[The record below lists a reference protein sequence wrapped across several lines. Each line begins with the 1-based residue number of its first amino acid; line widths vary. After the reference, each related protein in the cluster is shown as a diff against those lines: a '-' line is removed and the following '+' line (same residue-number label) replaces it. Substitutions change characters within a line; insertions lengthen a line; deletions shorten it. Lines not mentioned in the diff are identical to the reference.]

1 MRFPAL
7 KFVLI
12 LVITSSSA
20 YAGEVQR
27 VELKDGSVMNAEVI
41 SMHDGV
47 YTFKSPSLGE
57 FSVKAKQIKSISSS
71 SMPGSQAGTAN
82 VKLKQLQSTLMANP
96 ETKNLINGLQNDPD
110 MQAVL
115 HDPEIMKAIQHG
127 DFTALAN
134 NPKFQKLMNN
144 PTMKQIS
151 KRAVKGNQ

>member
-27 VELKDGSVMNAEVI
+27 VKLTDGSVMNVEVI

-57 FSVKAKQIKSISSS
+57 FSVNAKQVQSISSS
-71 SMPGSQAGTAN
+71 SMPASQTGSAN
-82 VKLKQLQSTLMANP
+82 TNLNQLQSTLMANP
-96 ETKNLINGLQNDPD
+96 ETKNLITGLKNDPD

-115 HDPEIMKAIQHG
+115 SDPEIMKAIQSR

-144 PTMKQIS
+144 PKIKQIS
-151 KRAVKGNQ
+151 GSVTP

>member
-7 KFVLI
+7 KFILI
-12 LVITSSSA
+12 LAITSSSA

-27 VELKDGSVMNAEVI
+27 VKLTDGSVMNVEVI

-57 FSVKAKQIKSISSS
+57 VNVNAKQVQSISSS
-71 SMPGSQAGTAN
+71 DMPTSQAGSAKTN
-82 VKLKQLQSTLMANP
+82 LNQLQSTLMANP
-96 ETKNLINGLQNDPD
+96 ETKNLITGLQNDPD

-115 HDPEIMKAIQHG
+115 SDPELMKAIQSG
-127 DFTALAN
+127 DFKALAN

-144 PTMKQIS
+144 PRIKQIS
-151 KRAVKGNQ
+151 GSATQ